1 MSASVENPLDCL
13 LWQRAFEAKY
23 DGIGTFGR
31 QEWDQLLGHYQA
43 VADWPAIAFSEDLL
57 AAYPEAKV
65 ILPGRDVDSW
75 HASVL
80 KTVYWRVTDV
90 ELRVA
95 SYLDPAAGMYYPML
109 RKFFE
114 TFFEDDFPNRGKAIY
129 HEHYR
134 KIRSLVPRERLLEYN
149 VKQGWDPLCK
159 FLGDPVPFD
168 PFPHVND
175 AESFVA
181 RCRTRNRKQ
190 IVGGIVR
197 HLLVG
202 LLLVCALYSIR
213 IFLFM

>member
-1 MSASVENPLDCL
+1 MGSTPWPLSGESL
-13 LWQRAFEAKY
+13 LS
-23 DGIGTFGR
+23 DHGTSKSR
-31 QEWDQLLGHYQA
+31 KLTPTSKA

-149 VKQGWDPLCK
+149 VKQGCDPLCK

-168 PFPHVND
+168 SFPHVND

-190 IVGGIVR
+190 IAGGIVR